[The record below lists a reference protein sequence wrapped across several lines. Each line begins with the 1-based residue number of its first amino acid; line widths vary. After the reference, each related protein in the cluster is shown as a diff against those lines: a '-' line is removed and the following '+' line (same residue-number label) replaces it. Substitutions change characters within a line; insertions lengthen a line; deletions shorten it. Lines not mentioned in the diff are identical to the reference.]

1 MPEVQEDTQQQAA
14 PDFSTQMQQAIWEDK
29 PIPQQQASPDSNTN
43 NQSGNGGEQTPSNQA
58 APAPANEEIL
68 DTKEWLKREFE
79 VDDPQAIKQQL
90 AELKEL
96 REKASTPQEIKFAN
110 ELSEKVYK
118 ALQEENGLEAVYT
131 HLDEKRRLDRLTSSE
146 VSKQAEEI
154 IKYGMSLKNK
164 GLEKE
169 DINFLYNKKYS
180 LPPKPVKDIA
190 DDENDY
196 AAKVSEWEGKVNE
209 IKREIEIEAKMIL
222 PELQKMKSELVF
234 PDIKPKND
242 SVQQQ
247 PSQEDIDK
255 ANKFKESFLAEADKS
270 VKEFPGFSTTVEEK
284 DFKLAVNY
292 GLSTEQKSFIDSKL
306 KEFAESNFNANALF
320 AQDWVNKDGT
330 LNVSKMTKDLSLIYF
345 GEDMHKK
352 NASEGA
358 NQRLEQYIKEKKN
371 LNLNGGQAGAGQFS
385 PEKKNQSEQLQEKFW
400 AN

>member
-1 MPEVQEDTQQQAA
+1 MAEVQEGTQQAA
-14 PDFSTQMQQAIWEDK
+14 PTDFSTQMQQVIWEDK
-29 PIPQQQASPDSNTN
+29 PFQQQPSSDNNTN
-43 NQSGNGGEQTPSNQA
+43 NQSSDQGQQQQSSQA
-58 APAPANEEIL
+58 APASTEEIL
-68 DTKEWLKREFE
+68 DPKEWLKREFE

-96 REKASTPQEIKFAN
+96 REKANTPQEIKFAN

-118 ALQEENGLEAVYT
+118 ALQEENGLETVYT
-131 HLDEKRRLDRLTSSE
+131 HLHEKRRLDRLTAAE
-146 VSKQAEEI
+146 ASKQAEEI
-154 IKYGMSLKNK
+154 IKYGMYQKNRN
-164 GLEKE
+164 LSTD
-169 DINFLYNKKYS
+169 DIDFLYNKKYS
-180 LPPKPVKDIA
+180 FPAKPVKDIA
-190 DDENDY
+190 EDDGDY
-196 AAKVSEWEGKVNE
+196 AAKVNEWEGKVNE

-242 SVQQQ
+242 PTQQQ

-270 VKEFPGFSTTVEEK
+270 IKEFTGFATTVEEK

-292 GLSTEQKSFIDSKL
+292 GLSNEQKTFIDSKM
-306 KEFAESNFNANALF
+306 KQFAESNFNANALF

-330 LNVSKMTKDLSLIYF
+330 LNVQKMTKDLSLIYF

-358 NQRLEQYIKEKKN
+358 NQRLEQYLKDKKN
-371 LNLNGGQAGAGQFS
+371 LNLNGGQAAGNQFTP

-400 AN
+400 AA